1 VERTVQ
7 EIIDTIIAAVPGA
20 PFADT
25 VDTLK
30 TGDPQQKVN
39 VMATTFLATSAVIE
53 QAIERGANLII
64 THEPT
69 FYSHTDETHWLEG
82 DLVYEAK
89 RRLIEEHHL
98 AIWRFHD
105 YLHSLQ
111 PDPTISGLLKAL
123 GWTTYASSEE
133 PFVCQLPPR
142 TLADLVLEIKSR
154 LGLTHLC
161 VIGDLQMT
169 CQKVGILVGAIGGEM
184 QIKTLG
190 RQALDVLVCGEINEW
205 ETNEYVRDAMHLE
218 HPKALIV
225 TGHSVS
231 EEDGMREIIPW
242 LEARLPGL
250 PITFIPTGHAL
261 HTM

>member
-1 VERTVQ
+1 MERTVQ
-7 EIIDTIIAAVPGA
+7 DIIDSIIAAVPGA

-39 VMATTFLATSAVIE
+39 AIVTTFLATSEVIE

-69 FYSHTDETHWLEG
+69 FYGHVDATDWLQGEP
-82 DLVYEAK
+82 VYESK
-89 RRLIEEHHL
+89 RHLIEENHL

-111 PDPTISGLLKAL
+111 PDPTLSGLLKAL
-123 GWTTYASSEE
+123 GWAAYASSEP
-133 PFVCQLPPR
+133 PFVCHLPPR
-142 TLADLVLEIKSR
+142 TLADLVQEIKSR
-154 LGLTHLC
+154 LGLAH
-161 VIGDLQMT
+161 VRVVGDLQMT
-169 CQKVGILVGAIGGEM
+169 CQKVGILVGAFGGQM
-184 QIKTLG
+184 QISTLG
-190 RQALDVLVCGEINEW
+190 RLALDVLVCGEIHEW
-205 ETNEYVRDAMHLE
+205 ETSEYVRDAMHLG

-242 LEARLPGL
+242 LEERLPDV
-250 PITFIPTGHAL
+250 PITFLPAGHPL
-261 HTM
+261 RLL

>member
-1 VERTVQ
+1 MERTVQ
-7 EIIDTIIAAVPGA
+7 DVINTIIAAVPGA

-30 TGDPQQKVN
+30 TGDPQQIVN
-39 VMATTFLATSAVIE
+39 AIATTFLATSEVIE

-69 FYSHTDETHWLEG
+69 FYNHTDETHWLDG
-82 DLVYEAK
+82 DPVYEAK
-89 RRLIEEHHL
+89 RRLIEENHI

-105 YLHSLQ
+105 YLHTLQ

-133 PFVCQLPPR
+133 PFVCHLPPR
-142 TLADLVLEIKSR
+142 TLADLVQEIKSR
-154 LGLTHLC
+154 LGLAN
-161 VIGDLQMT
+161 VRVVGDLQMT

-184 QIKTLG
+184 QIRTLG

-205 ETNEYVRDAMHLE
+205 ETNEYVRDAMRLE

-231 EEDGMREIIPW
+231 EEDGMREIIAW
-242 LEARLPGL
+242 LEEHLPGM

-261 HTM
+261 RAL